1 MKSLVLLA
9 AILSSLLLM
18 TVVRFGAEWR
28 MYWSTGLNLTSP
40 WKPCTCQTGFC
51 NNFQPNMT
59 YDLFELVSELL
70 MIKAFQHPT
79 LLVLCDVEHI

>member
-1 MKSLVLLA
+1 
-9 AILSSLLLM
+9 
-18 TVVRFGAEWR
+18 
-28 MYWSTGLNLTSP
+28 
-40 WKPCTCQTGFC
+40 
-51 NNFQPNMT
+51 MT